1 MLYRTYRMYNN
12 CMEIMV
18 PSSLSA
24 GTTSPIAQYH
34 WQSEDKKVVVDVA
47 RGGADLD
54 EEGLYE
60 RLNEYYKGF
69 CKDITNFQCLHIEKR
84 SVNGHAYGELRYTSD
99 MMGYRFYNVFMLGA
113 LEGRE
118 LVLTLQCMDKDVKSH
133 LHIFEIISDSIR
145 ILRNNNTEKA
155 GGTYDSED

>member
-47 RGGADLD
+47 PV
-54 EEGLYE
+54 
-60 RLNEYYKGF
+60 
-69 CKDITNFQCLHIEKR
+69 
-84 SVNGHAYGELRYTSD
+84 SYTH
-99 MMGYRFYNVFMLGA
+99 
-113 LEGRE
+113 
-118 LVLTLQCMDKDVKSH
+118 LTLPT
-133 LHIFEIISDSIR
+133 I
-145 ILRNNNTEKA
+145 
-155 GGTYDSED
+155 GG